1 MKDSIKQA
9 LLSYGRGLIA
19 AVGTVVFFI
28 VLDPKY
34 DINVLLTLEGIKALG
49 VAALGAALKFTYDW
63 LRLSNDKFGRGKVPE
78 PAVGPTPEQTYNGPT
93 ELDPPQYD
101 SQEMIVYG
109 EPE

>member
-1 MKDSIKQA
+1 MSNNIKEA

-34 DINVLLTLEGIKALG
+34 DINVLLTTEGVKALG

-63 LRLSNDKFGRGKVPE
+63 LRLSNDKFGRGKVPA
-78 PAVGPTPEQTYNGPT
+78 PVAGNAPEQTDNGPT